1 MTGKV
6 TTSAPRHG
14 IALPAP
20 LPILQRNQGR
30 CGDEDSHRSG
40 YPGDPLGDSHHTLRI
55 YILSIFELAPIL
67 SPPLCGGI
75 APQHANQSHM

>member
-20 LPILQRNQGR
+20 LPILQRNQGEVWR
-30 CGDEDSHRSG
+30 
-40 YPGDPLGDSHHTLRI
+40 
-55 YILSIFELAPIL
+55 
-67 SPPLCGGI
+67 
-75 APQHANQSHM
+75 